1 MSLTWL
7 TPSIIEAT
15 TTFPEVLGAAHV
27 DLDASP
33 EEEEVNVP
41 LADYLTEDKVEPDP
55 EVDQQLS
62 ACDVVSAVKII
73 WKVPPMSGSY
83 FSCFPFCTVVRTFPL
98 TPHCHC

>member
-33 EEEEVNVP
+33 EEEEANVP

-83 FSCFPFCTVVRTFPL
+83 FSCFSFFTVVRTFPL